1 MLSRIFF
8 VIFWLAKAAL
18 LGLGLIVLSA
28 ACFGYYCGVKAATAD
43 THYAREDDS
52 CSTE

>member
-28 ACFGYYCGVKAATAD
+28 LCLGYYCGIKAATAE
-43 THYAREDDS
+43 TRYAEEDDS